1 MVMYTR
7 KTAALVIALFLVF
20 FYFLLSSF
28 FAISYA
34 MPSIMEF
41 LSNVSE
47 DPAMFLS
54 PDYFFVTV
62 TVIVLA
68 IIWIFIL
75 VKFLKSLEDY
85 FGRKIAESK
94 QMSELDKE
102 QENIGILL
110 QVAEREFFQ
119 RRINEDTFNEIRR
132 MVGKRMVDVKAKRK
146 KLMKDKSQPVQKEP
160 QQA

>member
-1 MVMYTR
+1 MYTK
-7 KTAALVIALFLVF
+7 KTATLVIVLFLVF

-34 MPSIMEF
+34 MPSIIEF
-41 LSNVSE
+41 LSNLSH
-47 DPAMFLS
+47 DPAMLLY
-54 PDYFFVTV
+54 PDYFFVTI

-75 VKFLKSLEDY
+75 IKFLKSLEEY
-85 FGRKIAESK
+85 FGKKIAEGK
-94 QMSELDKE
+94 QITDLEKE
-102 QENIGILL
+102 QENIALLL

-119 RRINEDTFNEIRR
+119 RRITEDTFKEIRR

-146 KLMKDKSQPVQKEP
+146 KIMKEKSQRGQKPP